1 MDHDLEAFGAVNA
14 GGLIELRVDSGDG
27 REVDDGIVA
36 KVLPDAGGDIDGA
49 KPGGLAEEVDGGA
62 AESLD
67 DDIDDAVVGVEEALD
82 HTDENDDRDKV
93 REIADGL
100 DDLLKGAVAELV

>member
-1 MDHDLEAFGAVNA
+1 MVRNQEGS
-14 GGLIELRVDSGDG
+14 LRKLMG
-27 REVDDGIVA
+27 E
-36 KVLPDAGGDIDGA
+36 P
-49 KPGGLAEEVDGGA
+49 